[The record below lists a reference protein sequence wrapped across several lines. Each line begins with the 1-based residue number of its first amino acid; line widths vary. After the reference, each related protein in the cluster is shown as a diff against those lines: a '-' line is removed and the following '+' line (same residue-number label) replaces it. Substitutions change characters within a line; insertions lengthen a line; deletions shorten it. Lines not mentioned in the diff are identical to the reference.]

1 MSHAEPGMSAVTDA
15 AAATGA
21 DIRDGIRDGIRR
33 GLSRTDG
40 AVIAATLALLAF
52 LYGTL
57 WGTLWGGTGAADV
70 AHFHTADG
78 REFSVPLNEDRTLE
92 LRGPLGIS
100 VIEIRNGQVRFVAS
114 PCRGKQCIH
123 AGWLKQGGEFAACL
137 PNRISVAVRG
147 RDRRFDS
154 INF

>member
-1 MSHAEPGMSAVTDA
+1 MPRAEPGISTVTD
-15 AAATGA
+15 TETDSGI
-21 DIRDGIRDGIRR
+21 DDGIRS
-33 GLSRTDG
+33 GLSRADG
-40 AVIAATLALLAF
+40 AVIAATLVLLVF
-52 LYGTL
+52 LYGTF
-57 WGTLWGGTGAADV
+57 WGGTGAADL

-78 REFSVPLNEDRTLE
+78 REFSVPLDADRTLE

-100 VIEIRNGQVRFVAS
+100 VIEIRDGQVRFVAS

-137 PNRISVAVRG
+137 PNRISVAVRS
-147 RDRRFDS
+147 RDRHFDS